1 MQSNENNQQSSTA
14 AWLKRYYFLRFG
26 VSTIWVILAF
36 TIARNAPTLAA
47 IMLVSYP
54 VWDAVANFL
63 DARRNG
69 GLIRN
74 KSQMLNFIVSIL
86 TAIAIAIAL
95 GQSMNAVLTV
105 FGVWAIF
112 SGVFQ
117 LITAVRRWKFVGAQW
132 AMILSGGQSALAGAA
147 FVFMATGQR
156 IISIADIAPYA
167 AFGALYFFISAV
179 WLTVRDGRR
188 SKVSV

>member
-63 DARRNG
+63 DAQRNG